1 VWSCCVEQ
9 TAGSALPSCSRH
21 DQVAWLDERRRQ
33 SRGQLAPTI
42 TTWRADGVE
51 RQGVPRGTEQR
62 LGQLHMGRLQP
73 ASVAAWPLLLVLRR
87 NVARRFGSSYQ
98 RSPGPILPP
107 RRQIRPL
114 RAQPLPL
121 HPQPRCAGA
130 HALRRLQP
138 LRRESC
144 HSRPE
149 RRARARGR
157 PRAPRIIA
165 ILGTILLPPRGSR
178 NSSQEA

>member
-1 VWSCCVEQ
+1 MWSCCVEQ

-73 ASVAAWPLLLVLRR
+73 ASAAAWPLLLVLRR

-138 LRRESC
+138 LREL
-144 HSRPE
+144 PQPAGAA
-149 RRARARGR
+149 RARAWSPTR
-157 PRAPRIIA
+157 PTHHRHSGHNFAA
-165 ILGTILLPPRGSR
+165 SR
-178 NSSQEA
+178 ES